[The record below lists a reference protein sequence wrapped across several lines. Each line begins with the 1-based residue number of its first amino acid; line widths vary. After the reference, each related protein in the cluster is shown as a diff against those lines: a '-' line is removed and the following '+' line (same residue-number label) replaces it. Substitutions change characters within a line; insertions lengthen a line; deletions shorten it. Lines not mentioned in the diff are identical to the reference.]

1 MSEKLKRAAF
11 QLLDMDCATCG
22 SLVKESLERQRGVK
36 AINVNVMLSIF
47 YIDYS
52 PDEVSEDELEKLLNR
67 SGYKALK
74 LHSLKSNP

>member
-1 MSEKLKRAAF
+1 MSEKLKRATF
-11 QLLDMDCATCG
+11 QLLDMDCTTCG
-22 SLVKESLERQRGVK
+22 SLVKKSLERQRGVK

-52 PDEVSEDELEKLLNR
+52 PDEVSENELEKLLNR
-67 SGYKALK
+67 SGYKVLK

>member
-11 QLLDMDCATCG
+11 QLLDIDCATCG
-22 SLVKESLERQRGVK
+22 SFIKESLARQRGVK
-36 AINVNVMLSIF
+36 TVNVNVLLSIF

-67 SGYKALK
+67 SGYKVLK
-74 LHSLKSNP
+74 LYSLKSNP